1 MKKDEFLKKLEK
13 RLSILNEEER
23 QDILDEYKD
32 HLEKKMKDG
41 MSEEEAV
48 QDFGDFDTLVK
59 DILSAYKINEN
70 YGEDSARKLESTFN
84 IIVDEMVKF
93 FQRLIQMFSNK
104 KGEDLLRIICKIILV
119 LFAIW
124 LMRIPTWMIRELG
137 ESIFSVFPG
146 ILDHVLSVG
155 WSILIETF
163 YIVFSILAIYTLF
176 KKMVFE
182 EEIENEIPDAKVE
195 EIKKEKKKRKVNESK
210 EATTTSTVSTVN
222 SSSLLTPF
230 MILAKIFVVIFT
242 LPLLCT
248 WIGLLVAIGIMIAL
262 FIKGI
267 YLVSLLLIIL
277 GLFFMTSSVIGIIY
291 HFVWRGDK

>member
-23 QDILDEYKD
+23 QDILDEYKG
-32 HLEKKMKDG
+32 HIEKKIKAG
-41 MSEEEAV
+41 MTEEEAV
-48 QDFGDFDTLVK
+48 KDFGDFDTLVK
-59 DILSAYKINEN
+59 DILSAYKINED
-70 YGEDSARKLESTFN
+70 YSKSSSEKLENTFN
-84 IIVDEMVKF
+84 IIVDEMVQF

-146 ILDHVLSVG
+146 ILDHILSVG
-155 WSILIETF
+155 WAILIETF
-163 YIVFSILAIYTLF
+163 YVIFSILALYTLF

-182 EEIENEIPDAKVE
+182 EDEEIPEAKVE
-195 EIKKEKKKRKVNESK
+195 EIKKEPRKGRKKE
-210 EATTTSTVSTVN
+210 TTTELKEEPKRVVHTNTY
-222 SSSLLTPF
+222 LTPF
-230 MILAKIFVVIFT
+230 LILAKIFVVIFT

-248 WIGLLVAIGIMIAL
+248 WVGLAIAIGVMIAL
-262 FIKGI
+262 FIKGVQLI
-267 YLVSLLLIIL
+267 SVLLIIL
-277 GLFFMTSSVIGIIY
+277 GLFMMTSSVIGIIY